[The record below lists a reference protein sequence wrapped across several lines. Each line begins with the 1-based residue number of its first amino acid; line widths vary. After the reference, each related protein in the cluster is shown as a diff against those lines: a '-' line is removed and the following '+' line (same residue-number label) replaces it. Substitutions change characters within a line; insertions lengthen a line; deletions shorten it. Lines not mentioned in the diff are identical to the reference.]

1 MLSVLKFH
9 CTSIRTSYR
18 VVRVLYLLL
27 SCFHALGG
35 VIDSRSKV
43 MLKVKRSVES
53 SFNPTTFSVAPS
65 FLATVQLPSLHVS
78 PWERKGMRIVHMG
91 MEYQLNIGWTLW
103 P

>member
-35 VIDSRSKV
+35 GGGGGGGVD
-43 MLKVKRSVES
+43 
-53 SFNPTTFSVAPS
+53 
-65 FLATVQLPSLHVS
+65 
-78 PWERKGMRIVHMG
+78 
-91 MEYQLNIGWTLW
+91 
-103 P
+103 